1 MFSNVNLSCWI
12 DWDDYC
18 PHNLSWHLNNNPA
31 ALNESNKKYKVEVKP
46 TRSLCKRE
54 FVLSIFNV
62 TETDE
67 GTYSCRWDCDS
78 EDTLEAAIALNILV
92 QPSLTSKEYFLSNT
106 TDFTISS
113 LSATC
118 PETGFELV

>member
-12 DWDDYC
+12 DKDDYC
-18 PHNLSWHLNNNPA
+18 PDNSSWHLNNNPA
-31 ALNESNKKYKVEVKP
+31 ALNESTKKYKVEKKE
-46 TRSLCKRE
+46 TRSFCKEE

-62 TETDE
+62 TENDE
-67 GTYSCRWDCDS
+67 GTYSCRSDCHFQ
-78 EDTLEAAIALNILV
+78 DTLEAAIALNILV

-113 LSATC
+113 LSATS
-118 PETGFELV
+118 PETGFALV